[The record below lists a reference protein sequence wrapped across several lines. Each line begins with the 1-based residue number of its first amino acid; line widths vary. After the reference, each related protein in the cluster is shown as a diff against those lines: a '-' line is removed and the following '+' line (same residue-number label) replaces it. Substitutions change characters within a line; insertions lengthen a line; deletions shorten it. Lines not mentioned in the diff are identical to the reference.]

1 MIAERRFHSPL
12 GSVRASYPD
21 SSGTAVIVTT
31 HPAGGVLGGDRL
43 DVGMELAAD
52 ARATILDQ
60 GATQAYRGS
69 PACRQTV
76 LRVADG
82 AVLEHLPHHVIP
94 FAGSSIALETRFELD
109 ASATLL
115 AWDAIAA
122 GRVARGER
130 FAFQRLSSRTVLL
143 RGGVPVVRD
152 GVDLEAGG
160 EPFGGF
166 SYLGAVY
173 VAAPVDLAPLAD
185 EIHEALG
192 CGRPVLAS
200 ASAPVMGVCVVRV
213 LCDGA
218 PELYE
223 SLGCA
228 RALARR
234 ELGLAEAPPIA

>member
-1 MIAERRFHSPL
+1 VIAERRFQAPL
-12 GSVRASYPD
+12 GSVRASYRD
-21 SSGTAVIVTT
+21 ASGTAVVVTT

-43 DVGMELAAD
+43 DVGVELAED

-60 GATQAYRGS
+60 GATQAYRGF
-69 PACRQTV
+69 PACRHTV

-94 FAGSSIALETRFELD
+94 FAGSSLALETRFELGG
-109 ASATLL
+109 SGTLL
-115 AWDAIAA
+115 AWDALAA

-130 FAFQRLSSRTVLL
+130 FAFERLESRTALARNGL
-143 RGGVPVVRD
+143 PVVSD
-152 GVDLEAGG
+152 GIQLEGGG

-173 VAAPVDLAPLAD
+173 VAAPLDLSPLSD
-185 EIHEALG
+185 EIHGALTG
-192 CGRPVLAS
+192 GRSVLAS
-200 ASAPVMGVCVVRV
+200 ASAPVKGACVVRV
-213 LCDGA
+213 LCHGA

-223 SLGCA
+223 ALGRA